1 MILIILAAASLSLPP
16 VPGSINPAVTQD
28 NIKTTICV
36 PGFTGTIRPKSSY
49 TTKLKIQQMKTFKL
63 PGKTSDYEEDHLI
76 SLEIGGNPTDPN
88 NLWPQ
93 PWHGNMNAHD
103 KDRLENRLHK
113 LVCSGQM
120 TLKEAQKEISTNWI
134 DSFKH
139 NVKTAKH

>member
-1 MILIILAAASLSLPP
+1 MIWILLAAASLSLPT
-16 VPGSINPAVTQD
+16 VPGALNLAVTQD

-36 PGFTGTIRPKSSY
+36 SGYTGTIRPKSSY
-49 TTKLKIQQMKTFKL
+49 TTKLKVSQMKTLHL

-88 NLWPQ
+88 NLWPE
-93 PWHGNMNAHD
+93 PWVGNMNAHN

-134 DSFKH
+134 
-139 NVKTAKH
+139 TAYKKYIK